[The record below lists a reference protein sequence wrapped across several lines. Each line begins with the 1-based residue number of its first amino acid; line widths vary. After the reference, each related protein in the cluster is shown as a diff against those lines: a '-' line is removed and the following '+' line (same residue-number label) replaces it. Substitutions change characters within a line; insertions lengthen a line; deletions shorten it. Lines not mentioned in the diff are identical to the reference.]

1 MNTTV
6 LKQAVWFLSMVCHGA
21 LNQAMVAYRAFLINI
36 HTELK
41 VNAIYFY
48 TLSNFLK
55 TPQSIRL
62 LTLAEVP
69 YLSVKNGYL

>member
-1 MNTTV
+1 MTRY
-6 LKQAVWFLSMVCHGA
+6 
-21 LNQAMVAYRAFLINI
+21 VAQSETIVARCAFLVNI
-36 HTELK
+36 HAELK